1 MARWL
6 VVCLCFLVPAAVIAQ
21 APAIWPGG
29 IRCPQCSLTG
39 QKPEPPGFEAS
50 QIAFV
55 PNLIPAFHENQTF
68 RVNMIARVVH
78 GSPLVLE
85 TLDSTVQMVD
95 RSMKVV
101 EEDRGRGRDPATC
114 GGPTRFDEVDLA
126 SRPVVSTLKLNDIV
140 TGAVIMKRNE
150 KKPES
155 ILTGSMVLTNVR
167 KVSGPIRFFHPV
179 PVPTHCLNRS
189 GRLVIYAAPDDSGLT
204 EVYNDGGLYHRDAAY
219 MQFTRERLSPSE
231 LADLL
236 AAFRA
241 VDFDALPSTFPP
253 YTQSNGSM
261 IALIGARYQSVTIA
275 GREARLA
282 PLLTRLN
289 GLAVKATARA
299 QYILR
304 REGPIPLAI
313 YPWPHAEIALDK
325 LVDARLRWQSD
336 APAAWARRVPAD
348 LLAKLPQASPSG
360 AEEAERDPNRVVHFS
375 QDGRLYRVGRP
386 AECPPSGAC
395 AFRNLEV
402 AEVAEPASGDCLAD
416 RPNCQEIRYADGR
429 RVRQAQDPR
438 MTTMSGRLWPRDM
451 TVRLRDVTPAG
462 AVISHQE
469 YERNKAA
476 LLPLLRNRIAS
487 DFIEGGF
494 LYPRVRLEMR

>member
-6 VVCLCFLVPAAVIAQ
+6 VVCVCLLVPAALTAQ
-21 APAIWPGG
+21 APSIVPGG
-29 IRCPQCSLTG
+29 IRCPQCPLTG

-68 RVNMIARVVH
+68 RVKLIARVVH
-78 GSPLVLE
+78 AAPLVLE

-167 KVSGPIRFFHPV
+167 KVSGPVRFFHAV

-189 GRLVIYAAPDDSGLT
+189 GRLVIYAGPDDSGLT

-219 MQFTRERLSPSE
+219 MQFTRERLSPAE

-253 YTQSNGSM
+253 YPQSNGSM

-282 PLLTRLN
+282 PLVARLD
-289 GLAVKATARA
+289 GLAVKATSRA

-313 YPWPHAEIALDK
+313 LPWPHPAIALDK
-325 LVDARLRWQSD
+325 LVDSRLRWQSD
-336 APAAWARRVPAD
+336 APAAWGERVPAD

-360 AEEAERDPNRVVHFS
+360 AEEAARDPNRVVHFS
-375 QDGRLYRVGRP
+375 QDGKLYRVGRP
-386 AECPPSGAC
+386 ADCQPTGTC

-402 AEVAEPASGDCLAD
+402 AEVAEPASGDCVAG

-451 TVRLRDVTPAG
+451 AVRLRDVTPAG

-469 YERNKAA
+469 YERHKAA
-476 LLPLLRNRIAS
+476 LLPLLRYRIGS

>member
-1 MARWL
+1 MPKWL
-6 VVCLCFLVPAAVIAQ
+6 VVCVCLLVPAAVIAQ
-21 APAIWPGG
+21 PRPVAPGE

-50 QIAFV
+50 QVAFV
-55 PNLIPAFHENQTF
+55 PDPIPAFHENQTF
-68 RVNMIARVVH
+68 RINMIARVVH
-78 GSPLVLE
+78 AAPLVLE

-101 EEDRGRGRDPATC
+101 EEDRGSGRDPATC
-114 GGPTRFDEVDLA
+114 GGPTRYDEVDLA
-126 SRPVVSTLKLNDIV
+126 SRPVVSALKLNDIV
-140 TGAVIMKRNE
+140 TGAVIVKRDG

-167 KVSGPIRFFHPV
+167 KVSGPIRFFHAV
-179 PVPTHCLNRS
+179 PVPDHCRNRS
-189 GRLVIYAAPDDSGLT
+189 GRLVIYAGPDDSGLT
-204 EVYNDGGLYHRDAAY
+204 EVYNDGGLYHRDAAD
-219 MQFTRERLSPSE
+219 MQFTRERLSSAE
-231 LADLL
+231 LAGLL

-241 VDFDALPSTFPP
+241 VDFDALPSTFPSYP
-253 YTQSNGSM
+253 QSKGPM
-261 IALIGARYQSVTIA
+261 IALIGARYQSVTVS

-282 PLLTRLN
+282 PLLARLD
-289 GLAVKATARA
+289 GLAAKATSHA

-304 REGPIPLAI
+304 REGPIPLAVF
-313 YPWPHAEIALDK
+313 PWPHPAIALDQ
-325 LVDARLRWQSD
+325 LLDSRLRWEST
-336 APAAWARRVPAD
+336 PFAWTERVPDD
-348 LLAKLPQASPSG
+348 LLAKLPLASPTG

-375 QDGRLYRVGRP
+375 QDGKLYRVGRP
-386 AECPPSGAC
+386 ADCHPAGTC

-402 AEVAEPASGDCLAD
+402 AEVAEPASGDCVAG

-469 YERNKAA
+469 YERHKAA
-476 LLPLLRNRIAS
+476 LLPLLRSRLAS